1 MKFEWDEAK
10 SRTNVRKHGFDSEE
24 AEELFC
30 GVLLAE
36 PDLRQDYGERRWVG
50 LGMLRGRTVQ
60 VVFAEREPE
69 VIRIISIR
77 KATRREQKEYEKAV
91 QDRLGAY

>member
-10 SRTNVRKHGFDSEE
+10 NRTNVRKHGFDFEE

-36 PDLRQDYGERRWVG
+36 PDLRQDYGERRWVASECCVAV
-50 LGMLRGRTVQ
+50 RCKWSSPNVN
-60 VVFAEREPE
+60 
-69 VIRIISIR
+69 R
-77 KATRREQKEYEKAV
+77 K
-91 QDRLGAY
+91 